1 MDITLYTTHCPKCSV
16 LAKKL
21 AQKGIS
27 YTECVDVDTMQ
38 SMGITAVPVLKVDN
52 DIMNFSEANAWINEF
67 GAWLDA

>member
-21 AQKGIS
+21 EQKGIS

-52 DIMNFSEANAWINEF
+52 NIMNFSEANAWIN
-67 GAWLDA
+67 AQ